1 MTSLFFK
8 SVEESSTGTTGK
20 EPTGEIMFFNIQ
32 YEMDT
37 HRFVF
42 YVLILSK
49 IDSFKRNIFRVSE
62 NIYI

>member
-1 MTSLFFK
+1 MDL
-8 SVEESSTGTTGK
+8 TGK
-20 EPTGEIMFFNIQ
+20 IMFFIIE
-32 YEMDT
+32 YEMVT